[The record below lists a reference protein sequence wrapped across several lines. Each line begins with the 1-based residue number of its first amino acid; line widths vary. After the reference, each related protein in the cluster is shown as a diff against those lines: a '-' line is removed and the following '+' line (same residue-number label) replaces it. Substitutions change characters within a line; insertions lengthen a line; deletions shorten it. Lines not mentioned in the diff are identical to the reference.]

1 MIEIW
6 RNMSH
11 GNSREDSKGKTNQ
24 LGSDGLSRTEIKST
38 VELAR
43 ISATIERKRLDKE
56 MTQKEFAAFMGV
68 TQGMVSKW
76 ESRDY
81 NFTIRS
87 LNEIC
92 EKLELDLRVELEDR
106 YPVNDYT
113 LIQLDQKRFIPH
125 DLNDGWKEYLKD
137 KGAIA

>member
-1 MIEIW
+1 MGMAEKIVKAKPTGWVE
-6 RNMSH
+6 
-11 GNSREDSKGKTNQ
+11 
-24 LGSDGLSRTEIKST
+24 DGLSKTDLKST

-43 ISATIERKRLDKE
+43 ISATIERKRLDKG
-56 MTQKEFAAFMGV
+56 MTQKEFATFMGV

-92 EKLELDLRVELEDR
+92 EKLELDLCVELEDR
-106 YPVNDYT
+106 YSANDYT
-113 LIQLDQKRFIPH
+113 QIKT
-125 DLNDGWKEYLKD
+125 N
-137 KGAIA
+137 

>member
-1 MIEIW
+1 MDIEEKIARAKPISW
-6 RNMSH
+6 VVDNMS
-11 GNSREDSKGKTNQ
+11 KT
-24 LGSDGLSRTEIKST
+24 DIKST
-38 VELAR
+38 VALAR

-56 MTQKEFAAFMGV
+56 MTQKEFADFMGV

-92 EKLELDLRVELEDR
+92 EKLGLNLLVELEDR
-106 YPVNDYT
+106 
-113 LIQLDQKRFIPH
+113 
-125 DLNDGWKEYLKD
+125 
-137 KGAIA
+137 

>member
-1 MIEIW
+1 MEIEEKIA
-6 RNMSH
+6 
-11 GNSREDSKGKTNQ
+11 KGKPTKWVV
-24 LGSDGLSRTEIKST
+24 DGLSRTEIKST

-43 ISATIERKRLDKE
+43 VSAMIERKRHDKE

-92 EKLELDLRVELEDR
+92 EKLGLNLLVELEDR
-106 YPVNDYT
+106 
-113 LIQLDQKRFIPH
+113 
-125 DLNDGWKEYLKD
+125 
-137 KGAIA
+137 